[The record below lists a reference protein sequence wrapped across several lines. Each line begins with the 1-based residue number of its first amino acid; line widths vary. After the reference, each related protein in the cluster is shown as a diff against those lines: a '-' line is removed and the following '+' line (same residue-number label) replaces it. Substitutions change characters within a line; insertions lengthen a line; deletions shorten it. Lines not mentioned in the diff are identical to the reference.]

1 MDKKSEWSVSIGVYP
16 GILFGA
22 RTYESFYSTT
32 FVLYLP
38 FIDIAFE
45 VFKDVDEYI
54 EDEE

>member
-32 FVLYLP
+32 FVLYIP

-45 VFKDVDEYI
+45 VFKDVDEDI